1 MDEKYP
7 VENEKEVSGI
17 EATLGVTFAKKPNSR
32 FFVTFGL
39 IVLVVFFGGFA
50 LWSTLAP
57 IESAAIASGKVVV
70 TGNRRTIQHLEGGIV
85 QRINVRDGE
94 NVHKGQLLISLEN
107 TQSQAAFKLTQG
119 ELYRLM
125 SIEARLSSERD
136 NAKEISFDRKLVQ
149 AAKTDPK
156 VKALMNSQET
166 IFKTNQASFLGNIS
180 ILEQQIIQ
188 LQEQIK
194 GAQSQLRSTIR
205 QYDLIQEEVA
215 AVKEL
220 AEKRLIEK
228 PKLLELQRSA
238 ARLQGVRGET
248 VSKIA
253 VLNQKIGETKTKI
266 HTMKADRLK
275 EILSQLRESHQRIAD
290 LMKKEIIE
298 GDVLKRTEIRS
309 PQNGTIVDMKVHTI
323 GGVIKSG
330 EPLMDIVPEEQLV
343 IDARISPMDI
353 DIVHKGLIAKV
364 DLIAFKT
371 RNTPT
376 LEGKVIS
383 VSADS
388 FTDETTG
395 ELYYKAKIELDESQ
409 LSNLSKAQELYPGMP
424 VQVMVITDNRTLFSY
439 LTTPV
444 KDSFG
449 RAFREQ

>member
-1 MDEKYP
+1 M
-7 VENEKEVSGI
+7 
-17 EATLGVTFAKKPNSR
+17 
-32 FFVTFGL
+32 
-39 IVLVVFFGGFA
+39 
-50 LWSTLAP
+50 
-57 IESAAIASGKVVV
+57 
-70 TGNRRTIQHLEGGIV
+70 
-85 QRINVRDGE
+85 
-94 NVHKGQLLISLEN
+94 
-107 TQSQAAFKLTQG
+107 
-119 ELYRLM
+119 
-125 SIEARLSSERD
+125 
-136 NAKEISFDRKLVQ
+136 
-149 AAKTDPK
+149 
-156 VKALMNSQET
+156 
-166 IFKTNQASFLGNIS
+166 
-180 ILEQQIIQ
+180 
-188 LQEQIK
+188 
-194 GAQSQLRSTIR
+194 
-205 QYDLIQEEVA
+205 
-215 AVKEL
+215 
-220 AEKRLIEK
+220 
-228 PKLLELQRSA
+228 
-238 ARLQGVRGET
+238 
-248 VSKIA
+248 
-253 VLNQKIGETKTKI
+253 
-266 HTMKADRLK
+266 
-275 EILSQLRESHQRIAD
+275 
-290 LMKKEIIE
+290 
-298 GDVLKRTEIRS
+298 LKRTEIRS